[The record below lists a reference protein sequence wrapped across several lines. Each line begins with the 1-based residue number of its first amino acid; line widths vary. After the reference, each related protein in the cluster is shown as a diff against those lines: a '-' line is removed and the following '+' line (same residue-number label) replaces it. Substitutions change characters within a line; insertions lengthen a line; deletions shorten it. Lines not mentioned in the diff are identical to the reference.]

1 MSSSPALPASPEPT
15 TPSAPSQLSA
25 PSARAGIPVARVGL
39 FVLLA
44 TGVSAALSVPIATG
58 LLPEASLALVVPL
71 AQLSPLLAALLVR
84 RRDQPWWRSLAL
96 GIPSGKALMI
106 AALAAIAAFTLVPA
120 ARILIG
126 FGAGTAPL
134 TDSPPLL
141 GLLLAVPVILVM
153 QSVFAIG
160 EEAGWR
166 GWLHSTLD
174 HLGFWRMSL
183 LIGALWAL
191 WHLPI
196 VLALGLSGREMVSY
210 LGTIVAVAPLLSAL
224 RRISGTAWAAIL
236 GHGLLNSLRVAL
248 EQNVLGP
255 VDPAVLWLLDL
266 SSWALWIAVAWM
278 VLRVA
283 DGLVPV
289 AADGTAPDGTAADG
303 TAADGAAPDGAEA
316 DKTSLDGTAADEPAA
331 AADDRR
337 SRPLVRDA
345 HGA

>member
-1 MSSSPALPASPEPT
+1 MSSSPALPVPPDS
-15 TPSAPSQLSA
+15 SAPSTPGAPSTLSA
-25 PSARAGIPVARVGL
+25 PSGRAGIPAVRVGL
-39 FVLLA
+39 FFLLA
-44 TGVSAALSVPIATG
+44 TGVSAALSLPLATG

-84 RRDQPWWRSLAL
+84 RREQPWWRSLAL
-96 GIPSGKALMI
+96 GIPSGKALVI

-126 FGAGTAPL
+126 LGAGAAPL
-134 TDSPPLL
+134 ADSPPLL

-166 GWLHSTLD
+166 GWLHSTLEP
-174 HLGFWRMSL
+174 LGFWRMSL

-255 VDPAVLWLLDL
+255 VDPATLWLLDL
-266 SSWALWIAVAWM
+266 SSWVLWIAVAWV

-289 AADGTAPDGTAADG
+289 AADGTA
-303 TAADGAAPDGAEA
+303 A
-316 DKTSLDGTAADEPAA
+316 DKTALEGTADDEPATA
-331 AADDRR
+331 TD
-337 SRPLVRDA
+337 
-345 HGA
+345 G